1 MGGEQKMGQGM
12 SGGNS
17 GWTVAMMV
25 FGVVVLGVAIWAAV
39 ALSRR
44 GDGGLKAFE
53 RDSRL
58 LRGGLDPDEDALS
71 SSEPTARE
79 ILDARLARGEID
91 PEAHRAIAV
100 RLAHTTGR

>member
-1 MGGEQKMGQGM
+1 MGQGM
-12 SGGNS
+12 GGGNS

-44 GDGGLKAFE
+44 GDGGLEAFE
-53 RDSRL
+53 QRESRL
-58 LRGGLDPDEDALS
+58 LRGGLDPDEVTLS

-91 PEAHRAIAV
+91 PEAHRAIAD
-100 RLAHTTGR
+100 RLARSTGR